1 LTIPRING
9 GTSMSLPE
17 RINVIRSV
25 TYDVAGIVDSL
36 KELGEEE
43 IDIDKVMEYIED
55 WVEEDM
61 RAPISRHDITYL
73 DENGQE
79 L

>member
-1 LTIPRING
+1 MET
-9 GTSMSLPE
+9 LPE
-17 RINVIRSV
+17 RINVIRTV
-25 TYDVAGIVDSL
+25 TYYVPDIVASL
-36 KELGEEE
+36 EDMGEESL
-43 IDIDKVMEYIED
+43 DIDRVMEYIED

-61 RAPISRHDITYL
+61 RAPISRHDITYQ

>member
-1 LTIPRING
+1 MET
-9 GTSMSLPE
+9 LPE
-17 RINVIRSV
+17 RINIIRSI
-25 TYDVAGIVDSL
+25 TYDVPAVIKDL
-36 KELGEEE
+36 KEMDVDP
-43 IDIDKVMEYIED
+43 IDIDTVIHYITE

-61 RAPISRHDITYL
+61 RAPISRHDLTYL